1 MSYNCHDGP
10 ERQRPAA
17 ASVEIK
23 LHRLFVIFVLAGVC
37 SVSTASW
44 GQEKSGPATAVERL
58 IVADSVGGSIG
69 LQDKTT
75 SGTEKEDYGAASH
88 RRSREKPARE
98 PAHRSNS
105 PDRSQ
110 GGSRFFSNP
119 SSHGVGIDGC
129 MTGRAGGCGQDA
141 ANVFCRGQGFS
152 RATEFKVG
160 FKSRT
165 YRQGDGDFCTGTCS
179 VFTEIQCN

>member
-1 MSYNCHDGP
+1 
-10 ERQRPAA
+10 
-17 ASVEIK
+17 VEIK
-23 LHRLFVIFVLAGVC
+23 LHRLLVIFALAGVC
-37 SVSTASW
+37 FGSTASW
-44 GQEKSGPATAVERL
+44 CQEKNVPAAAVGRL
-58 IVADSVGGSIG
+58 IVADSVGGTIG

-75 SGTEKEDYGAASH
+75 SGTEKEDDGAASH
-88 RRSREKPARE
+88 HRSREKPARE
-98 PAHRSNS
+98 PAHRSSS
-105 PDRSQ
+105 PDHSQ

-119 SSHGVGIDGC
+119 SSHGASIDGC

>member
-1 MSYNCHDGP
+1 M
-10 ERQRPAA
+10 
-17 ASVEIK
+17 EIK
-23 LHRLFVIFVLAGVC
+23 LRRLVLIFALAGVC
-37 SVSTASW
+37 VGSTASW
-44 GQEKSGPATAVERL
+44 CQEKTDPSAAVGRL
-58 IVADSVGGSIG
+58 IVAESTGGTIG

-75 SGTEKEDYGAASH
+75 SGSEKADDGATPH
-88 RRSREKPARE
+88 HRSREKPAGE
-98 PAHRSNS
+98 PAHRSS
-105 PDRSQ
+105 DSGRSS
-110 GGSRFFSNP
+110 GGSRMFSNP
-119 SSHGVGIDGC
+119 ASHGASIDGC

-152 RATEFKVG
+152 RASEFKIG